1 MTWQLAEKMTGW
13 FIRRGFLAQ
22 DDYEVY
28 VYCIDSLLAKIFFY
42 MALMLISLWL
52 GILPVTIWYYLGF
65 TPFRYTAGGYHAKTD
80 LTCVILTWTV
90 YGASMWLIMQSE
102 LVPAAWVA
110 SSSLV
115 LVLFASAVALRHA
128 PIDHFNKP
136 VSTARKLQMRKWCLV
151 FQVLFILVTLLL
163 LGQHRYTLAFS
174 IALGNGIA
182 ALFLLFAYY
191 QKGED

>member
-28 VYCIDSLLAKIFFY
+28 VYCIDSLLGKVFFY
-42 MALMLISLWL
+42 LTLFLVADCF
-52 GILPVTIWYYLGF
+52 GILPVTICYYLGF

-90 YGASMWLIMQSE
+90 YGASMWLVAQSE
-102 LVPAAWVA
+102 QVPAAWVA
-110 SSSLV
+110 NSSLI
-115 LVLFASAVALRHA
+115 LLLFASAVALRHA

-136 VSTARKLQMRKWCLV
+136 VSTARKLMMRKWCLA

-191 QKGED
+191 QKGEE